1 MATGTRKR
9 LLLVAATTG
18 YQTKVFAEVARRLG
32 VEVSLATD
40 RCHVLNDPWGDQA
53 IPDRKSVV

>member
-18 YQTKVFAEVARRLG
+18 YQSRIFAEVARQLG

-40 RCHVLNDPWGDQA
+40 RCHVLNDP
-53 IPDRKSVV
+53 